1 MTTPELERL
10 ILDRCDG
17 TEWHLSLW
25 YPRATRE
32 VMRIPIEIA
41 DAEIQR
47 TLFRLI
53 ESGRIEVGSVEG
65 ADFQPQRFE
74 IPGAGCPDLYVR
86 ATCPSLPAV

>member
-1 MTTPELERL
+1 MTTPELENL

-25 YPRATRE
+25 YPRPTRE
-32 VMRIPIEIA
+32 VMGIPREIG
-41 DAEIQR
+41 DAEVQR

-65 ADFQPQRFE
+65 AEFLPQPFE
-74 IPGAGCPDLYVR
+74 IPRSGCPDLYVR
-86 ATCPSLPAV
+86 AACPSLPAA